1 MLLVWLLSLIKL
13 YLYYSNGDSGG
24 PLMKFKKFPNA
35 NIAYYMIVGLVSFG
49 PSKCG
54 TKDAPGIIIK
64 TGHSLITLHKKMKF

>member
-1 MLLVWLLSLIKL
+1 
-13 YLYYSNGDSGG
+13 
-24 PLMKFKKFPNA
+24 MKFKKFPNA

-64 TGHSLITLHKKMKF
+64 RSHSLITLHKKRKF